1 MQQPSHIATN
11 AGVWQPDRLLPG
23 FEALELPF
31 PDDYDGPVVATLV
44 RYPVVSA
51 PNGPVL
57 YVHGFI
63 DYFFQR
69 ETAERFAQ
77 AGYAFHALDLRKHGR
92 SLRPHQHPNFC
103 RSIREY
109 YADLT
114 EALRIIG
121 EPTVLVGHS
130 TGGLVCSLYAHEGE
144 RRAQLTA
151 LWLNSPFFDFKLPPW
166 RRALLAVGA
175 RVGRVFPFLNDPR
188 AVSPDYPKS
197 LHKHYRGEWEFDLR
211 LKPIRGFP
219 AYYGWLAAIRE
230 AQARVRRGLDI
241 RCPVLS
247 TYSDEADIVL
257 DWRHMERWSRVL
269 GPDVTL
275 RQFPGALHDVVLSR
289 KDIREAVYAFVLDW
303 LAAHSR
309 RTG

>member
-1 MQQPSHIATN
+1 
-11 AGVWQPDRLLPG
+11 
-23 FEALELPF
+23 
-31 PDDYDGPVVATLV
+31 
-44 RYPVVSA
+44 
-51 PNGPVL
+51 
-57 YVHGFI
+57 
-63 DYFFQR
+63 
-69 ETAERFAQ
+69 
-77 AGYAFHALDLRKHGR
+77 
-92 SLRPHQHPNFC
+92 
-103 RSIREY
+103 
-109 YADLT
+109 
-114 EALRIIG
+114 
-121 EPTVLVGHS
+121 
-130 TGGLVCSLYAHEGE
+130 
-144 RRAQLTA
+144 
-151 LWLNSPFFDFKLPPW
+151 
-166 RRALLAVGA
+166 
-175 RVGRVFPFLNDPR
+175 
-188 AVSPDYPKS
+188 
-197 LHKHYRGEWEFDLR
+197 
-211 LKPIRGFP
+211 PIRGFP